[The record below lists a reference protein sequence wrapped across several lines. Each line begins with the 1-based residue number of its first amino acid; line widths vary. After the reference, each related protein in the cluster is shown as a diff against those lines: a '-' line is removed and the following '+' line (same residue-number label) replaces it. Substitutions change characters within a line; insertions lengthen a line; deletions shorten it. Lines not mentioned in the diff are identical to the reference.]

1 MRKLEYAIALLLC
14 AAAVVLMPTPSSARG
29 SVADGPLRKD
39 FEEAKA
45 LYEGEMYGE
54 AMDRFSTLSD
64 DYGIDDAEAYRVLCA
79 IHLRLPGYENI
90 VSRFKESYPV
100 SGFIPQINLAY
111 ALALFDEKDFE
122 GASTLFET
130 LSRHHVFRK
139 QVPEFL
145 FKRAYCDFELRNLDR
160 ALQRFKDL
168 ELRTYSDYT
177 APARYAIGYICYEQ
191 RNFKEAVEWL
201 EKASEDHRFYGIA
214 DFYILESRF
223 MLEEYERVKLDGP
236 AILEKVSDDKKARTA
251 RLISEANLVLGDAA
265 AAKKYLDESNR
276 SLSPKSYSDFF
287 YAGSVLFAVRDYQGA
302 IDNYSMMRDRS
313 DSLGQIANYN
323 MGYSYIKTRNKVA
336 AMAAF
341 KDASMSDFDPKI
353 KEDAY
358 FNYAKLAFDLNN
370 DSSVFHE
377 YLRIYSDRSKGD
389 RIYSYIALAALY
401 NRDYEGAVEAYDN
414 IDELDDDMRDNYMK
428 ANYLRAHELIGD
440 GSYRGAVPYLKAAA
454 YYSDRRTV
462 FNQMA
467 RYWLAEAYYRSN
479 MFAESESV
487 FTELYNTAALYGME
501 ESSLILYNIAYC
513 NFKEED
519 YATAAKWF
527 SEYLSSKTP
536 RYRKEAFLRYG
547 DCMFMLEKYADAVGA
562 YESVM
567 NGYPDPDDLYAC
579 YQAGISYGLAGD
591 NAKKIRVLSAVKET
605 SPDAALY
612 DETMFELGRSYVK
625 AGDDESAVGCFD
637 ILAAGAKDSTFM
649 TRSYIELGMIYRNR
663 SDNAKALQC
672 YRKVVEDMPAGEYAE
687 SALLAIESIYKAE
700 NTPEEYLAYIE
711 SIGKSSLKSEDEKE
725 MMIFNAAEQNYLSE
739 NYPKAIT
746 SIESYISRYPEGKML
761 PAAEFYMAES
771 YRNLGQLE
779 TACDHYLKVMES
791 GTGSYVEAATLNYAV
806 LSYSLQKYT
815 DALDAYS
822 SLYETAALEN
832 NRFTASVGMMRS
844 AYRAKDYEAAVRY
857 AALLKSDERCDDD
870 LGREADY
877 VMAKS
882 YLATSRREEAYGLLS
897 GLAAHPETEEGAE
910 AAYLVIQDAYDRG
923 DFEAVENK
931 VYTFSDSGT
940 EYAYWLAKAF
950 LVLGDTFVEKGDLEQ
965 AEATF
970 ESVAQGYS
978 PQTGGS
984 DDVTEGAAMRL
995 GKLAELKASGAAGTA
1010 GTGL

>member
-29 SVADGPLRKD
+29 SETDRPVRKD

-64 DYGIDDAEAYRVLCA
+64 DYGLDDAEAYRVLCA

-122 GASTLFET
+122 GASALFET

-370 DSSVFHE
+370 DSSVFQE

-428 ANYLRAHELIGD
+428 ANYLRAHELIGN

-519 YATAAKWF
+519 YATASKWF

-649 TRSYIELGMIYRNR
+649 ARSYIELGMIYRNR

-725 MMIFNAAEQNYLSE
+725 MMIFNAAEQIYLSG
-739 NYPKAIT
+739 NYRKALV
-746 SIESYISRYPEGKML
+746 SLQAYIDKYPSGMKSDQ
-761 PAAEFYMAES
+761 AEFYMAES
-771 YRNLGQLE
+771 YKNTDQPE
-779 TACDHYLKVMES
+779 KACDYYAKVAES
-791 GTGSYVEAATLNYAV
+791 GSGSFRELAVLNYSRI
-806 LSYSLQKYT
+806 SYGLQRYE
-815 DALDAYS
+815 DALGGYV
-822 SLYETAALEN
+822 SLRNSAQFEN
-832 NRFTASVGMMRS
+832 NRYEALLGMMRS
-844 AYRAKDYEAAVRY
+844 AYMAHRY
-857 AALLKSDERCDDD
+857 ADAIGYASEVKADGGSGADIV
-870 LGREADY
+870 READRI
-877 VMAKS
+877 MAKS
-882 YLATSRREEAYGLLS
+882 YLATSRRDEAFAILET
-897 GLAAHPETEEGAE
+897 LAKDPGTPEGAE
-910 AAYLVIQDAYDRG
+910 AAWLIIQDCYDRG
-923 DFEAVENK
+923 EFEDVENK
-931 VYTFSDSGT
+931 VYALSDAGT
-940 EYAYWLAKAF
+940 GQTYWLAKSF
-950 LVLGDTFVEKGDLEQ
+950 IVLGDAFAERGEFEQ
-965 AEATF
+965 AKATF
-970 ESVAQGYS
+970 QSVLDGYT
-978 PQTGGS
+978 PPEGG
-984 DDVTEGAAMRL
+984 DDVQDNVRMRL
-995 GKLAELKASGAAGTA
+995 SKLEELMSAPADTVATS
-1010 GTGL
+1010 L